1 MTSRL
6 SLIGHRGARGL
17 APENT
22 LPSFEAAFA
31 LGVDAIEFDVGMTR
45 DDVVVAL
52 HNPDLAPFLT
62 RDAQGQWLNDPA
74 PDVRQLMVDEL
85 AAYDVGRVNTDS
97 AYGRQFPEQQAVD
110 GTRIPRLSAVLA
122 AFQQPG
128 REQVGV
134 CVELKIAP
142 HEPQR
147 YAEPEAFCRAVLGE
161 LQAANVL
168 TRSSITSFDWRV
180 LAIMQRLSPG
190 LPMAYLSSQTYRPD
204 PSRLNREQLL
214 AWTNGMDPQDFGG
227 SVPHMIHAAG
237 GHIWSCDHRDVTPEA
252 VATAHGLGLRVW
264 AWTANQPE
272 DMNRLIDAGVDGIIS
287 DYPNRLR
294 TVAEARGLALPAAAP
309 SV

>member
-1 MTSRL
+1 MSTRL

-52 HNPDLAPFLT
+52 HNPDLSPHLT
-62 RDAQGQWLNDPA
+62 RDAQGQWLSQPIDLRRLSA
-74 PDVRQLMVDEL
+74 DDLQ
-85 AAYDVGRVNTDS
+85 AYDVGRLRADS
-97 AYGRQFPEQQAVD
+97 DYGRLFAQQQAFD
-110 GTRIPRLSAVLA
+110 GTRIPHLSAVLA
-122 AFQQPG
+122 AFQQAG
-128 REQVGV
+128 REHVGV
-134 CVELKIAP
+134 CVELKIDP
-142 HEPQR
+142 NEPQR

-168 TRSSITSFDWRV
+168 ARSSITSFDWRV

-287 DYPNRLR
+287 DYPDRLR
-294 TVAEARGLALPAAAP
+294 AVAEARGLALPPAAP
-309 SV
+309 LA